1 MQSAD
6 DEELEFRYSRGE
18 RYTLGFVLGLLW
30 LILLMM
36 AGLAAELVAT
46 GAAVTGLF
54 LLAMAFFFAAL
65 CRIVMRDF
73 FMRNSWRIALGPANA
88 WFHLPVWRVM
98 FGPEPSLSGPLAYSA
113 IAAIE
118 WREEAASSL
127 GLTAI
132 NRIYALRLKSGG
144 VIILGEDRPIPDG
157 GSYTRRAGDAARAIA
172 DKARA
177 PVRQLPM
184 AKGKSGF
191 LTLWGNQRPAWP
203 EGGEP
208 GQLSEADEQ
217 RMRRNMAIAQ
227 LVPVAAFAA
236 ILLAHLLG

>member
-1 MQSAD
+1 MQTAT
-6 DEELEFRYSRGE
+6 DEGIEFRYSRGE
-18 RYTLGFVLGLLW
+18 RYALGFVLGLLW

-36 AGLAAELVAT
+36 AGLAAELVFT
-46 GAAVTGLF
+46 GAAVLGLF
-54 LLAMAFFFAAL
+54 LLLMAFFFAAL

-73 FMRNSWRIALGPANA
+73 FMRNSWRIAPGPVNA
-88 WFHLPVWRVM
+88 WFQLPVWRVM

-132 NRIYALRLKSGG
+132 NRVYALRLKSGG
-144 VIILGEDRPIPDG
+144 VIILGEDRPIPQSDD
-157 GSYTRRAGDAARAIA
+157 YTRLVGEAARAIA
-172 DKARA
+172 NRARV
-177 PVRQLPM
+177 PVRQQPM
-184 AKGKSGF
+184 AKRKSGF
-191 LTLWGNQRPAWP
+191 LTLWGNQRPPWP

-208 GQLSEADEQ
+208 GLLSEADE
-217 RMRRNMAIAQ
+217 RRTRRDMAIAQ